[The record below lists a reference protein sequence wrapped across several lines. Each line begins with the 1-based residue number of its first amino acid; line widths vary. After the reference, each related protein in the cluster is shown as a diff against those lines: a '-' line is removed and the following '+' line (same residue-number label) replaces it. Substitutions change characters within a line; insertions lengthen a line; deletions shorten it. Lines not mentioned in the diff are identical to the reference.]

1 MLAQN
6 IAHLTLIGG
15 VALIL
20 ALVTAGAAK
29 GVIGVGMPIVAMPL
43 VSHII
48 DLPAAVALL
57 SIPLV
62 LSNLRQAIEGGGTV
76 AALRQLAPLL
86 LGFCVGIVVGV
97 KVLMSLDDAWL
108 KPLAG
113 SALLLAG
120 LTVVAKPGLTLSS
133 RGEKVA
139 APIAGL
145 LGGVFGGLAALSG
158 PIVFI
163 YLLAT
168 SRDKDLFVKHASL
181 YLVFAS
187 AVLALLLSRYG
198 HLTLADAGVSLVSVL
213 PVMAGMAL
221 GVKIRQHVPIKLF
234 RLLIL
239 SVVIA
244 SAVDLIVAPLL
255 PSLAFFASTGQPA

>member
-1 MLAQN
+1 LLVQSVAQ
-6 IAHLTLIGG
+6 LTLAGG
-15 VALIL
+15 VALML

-29 GVIGVGMPIVAMPL
+29 GLIGVGMPIVAMPL

-62 LSNLRQAIEGGGTV
+62 LSNLRQAIEGGGTA

-86 LGFCVGIVVGV
+86 VGFCVGIVVGV
-97 KVLMSLDDAWL
+97 KVLMSLDDALL
-108 KPLAG
+108 KPLVG
-113 SALLLAG
+113 CALLLAG
-120 LTVVAKPGLTLSS
+120 LSVVAKPDLKLSPA
-133 RGEKVA
+133 GERVA
-139 APIAGL
+139 GPIAGA

-158 PIVFI
+158 PIVFV

-168 SRDKDLFVKHASL
+168 SRDKNLFVKHASL

-187 AVLALLLSRYG
+187 AVLLLVMGSYARI
-198 HLTLADAGVSLVSVL
+198 TLADAGVSLVSVL
-213 PVMAGMAL
+213 PVMLGMAL
-221 GVKIRQHVPIKLF
+221 GARIRPRVPIRLF

-239 SVVIA
+239 LVVFA
-244 SAVDLIVAPLL
+244 SAIDLIVAPLL
-255 PSLAFFASTGQPA
+255 KSLA